1 MPRRSPPPPEHFT
14 PAEILSLVGTHLPSW
29 IRACDAADT
38 DAIALHESEFGSS
51 AAELLL
57 FACAIKTATKKGKNV
72 YVIGGRVGSRD
83 NLLSFNPHVVVYR
96 EKRSP
101 SKKKTSRS
109 RLSPKNHA

>member
-1 MPRRSPPPPEHFT
+1 VPQEHFT
-14 PAEILSLVGTHLPSW
+14 PTDIFSLVSTHLPSW
-29 IRACDAADT
+29 LRACDAADA

-101 SKKKTSRS
+101 SKKTSRPGLS
-109 RLSPKNHA
+109 RKNHA